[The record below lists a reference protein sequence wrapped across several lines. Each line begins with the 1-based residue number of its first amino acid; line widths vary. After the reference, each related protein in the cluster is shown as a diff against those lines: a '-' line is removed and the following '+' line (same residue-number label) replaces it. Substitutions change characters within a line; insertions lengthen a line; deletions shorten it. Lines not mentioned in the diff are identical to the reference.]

1 MCADL
6 AKSVRYNLINYWFD
20 TSVDEP
26 LEDLDG
32 DNSKDIGR

>member
-1 MCADL
+1 
-6 AKSVRYNLINYWFD
+6 LINYWFD

-32 DNSKDIGR
+32 DNSRDIGR